1 MGKVQ
6 EAEEDARL
14 AVRKV
19 REGRR
24 KATSLGG
31 RGTTEAL
38 SHSFYR
44 AKRRWR
50 RQRERRLSIFTSNE
64 FELKTIPPLAAPP
77 LAPSRPRP
85 PPSCL
90 DHAATLCS
98 TNHANHCAA

>member
-31 RGTTEAL
+31 RGDDRGAL
-38 SHSFYR
+38 AFFLPS
-44 AKRRWR
+44 
-50 RQRERRLSIFTSNE
+50 ET
-64 FELKTIPPLAAPP
+64 PLAK
-77 LAPSRPRP
+77 
-85 PPSCL
+85 
-90 DHAATLCS
+90 AARAS
-98 TNHANHCAA
+98 PIDFYF